1 MSVDTLNQIMYQ
13 ALCSRTVV
21 VCYVFVLQRKARY
34 DSAEYNLLQ
43 EGKQPKDGIVLV
55 SLQMTATPLKARLTE
70 PTSSMATGNRPS
82 RLSRS
87 STAEL

>member
-1 MSVDTLNQIMYQ
+1 VDTLLPLTYCMF
-13 ALCSRTVV
+13 
-21 VCYVFVLQRKARY
+21 VCCVLALQRKARY

-55 SLQMTATPLKARLTE
+55 SLQMTAIPLKARLTE
-70 PTSSMATGNRPS
+70 PTSNLATGNRPS

-87 STAEL
+87 SPVAEL